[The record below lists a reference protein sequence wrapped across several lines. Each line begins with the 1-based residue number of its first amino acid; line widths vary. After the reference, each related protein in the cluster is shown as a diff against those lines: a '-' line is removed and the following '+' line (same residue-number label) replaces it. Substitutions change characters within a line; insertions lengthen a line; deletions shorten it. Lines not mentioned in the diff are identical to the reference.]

1 MRVLALVPG
10 GIDDQ
15 LRFFPTLNHLKAA
28 FETAEIAVAAPP
40 EAKDVYRLSK
50 VVTEVIPYSF
60 QMHNSP
66 ADWAN
71 LLGIVRD
78 REFEV
83 VLTLTQSW
91 SIGLL
96 LWLSGVPTR
105 VGYAGGANDLLLT
118 DTVPLKAEQPLVSQ
132 YHDLLQA
139 IELPGAV
146 PALTINVPQS
156 DIRSVE
162 TLRQTANLSSGYVL
176 VYPGTTETGDTYSTE
191 RWLTILKDLQQRQP
205 SIPTVL
211 LRTAASASAI
221 TAINESLPGL
231 TVLEPET
238 TGQMAALIAGAN
250 LLIAVNS
257 YPLYL
262 ATALQ
267 VYALGLFGGDDPDK
281 LLPVTAGDEQRVLAL
296 TSSTDQLDGIP
307 ADAVLKK
314 IWNG

>member
-10 GIDDQ
+10 GIDNQ

-28 FETAEIAVAAPP
+28 FEKAEIAVAVPP

-91 SIGLL
+91 SIGFL

-105 VGYAGGANDLLLT
+105 VGYAGGANNLFLT
-118 DTVPLKAEQPLVSQ
+118 NTVPLKAEQPLVAQ
-132 YHDLLQA
+132 YHDLLHA
-139 IELPGAV
+139 IDISGVV

-156 DIRSVE
+156 DIRTVD
-162 TLRQTANLSSGYVL
+162 TLRQMANLSNGYVL
-176 VYPGTTETGDTYSTE
+176 VYPGTTETGDTYSAKQ
-191 RWLTILKDLQQRQP
+191 WLTILKDLQQRQP
-205 SIPTVL
+205 NIPIVL
-211 LRTAASASAI
+211 LRTAASANAI
-221 TAINESLPGL
+221 TAINQSIPSL

-250 LLIAVNS
+250 LLITIDS

-262 ATALQ
+262 AAALQ
-267 VYALGLFGGDDPDK
+267 GYALGLFGTGDPDK
-281 LLPVTAGDEQRVLAL
+281 QLPVTAGEEPRVL
-296 TSSTDQLDGIP
+296 TIKSDTDQLEGIP